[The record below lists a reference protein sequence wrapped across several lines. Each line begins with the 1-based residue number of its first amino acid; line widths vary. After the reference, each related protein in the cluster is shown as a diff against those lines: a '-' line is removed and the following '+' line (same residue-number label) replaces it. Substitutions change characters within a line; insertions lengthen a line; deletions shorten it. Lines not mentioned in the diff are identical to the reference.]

1 MDGLT
6 AKVFRTHRA
15 CLVMQTELTN
25 LTSGKES
32 KPKSKLHLNEIKQF

>member
-6 AKVFRTHRA
+6 AKVIRTNHA
-15 CLVMQTELTN
+15 CLMMQEELTN

-32 KPKSKLHLNEIKQF
+32 KPKSISRLNEIKQL